1 MTNLHRDKA
10 VATISAVKAMATAL
24 RDQYD
29 QPQHDRAT
37 IADLNAEISRGLKI
51 AEIEATLAIAEAIE
65 ARERPP
71 GIRMQAEAFEDHS
84 ADLPVH
90 LGGRIKL

>member
-10 VATISAVKAMATAL
+10 VATIQSVRAMATAL
-24 RDQYD
+24 RDEYD
-29 QPQHDRAT
+29 QPQHNRAT

-71 GIRMQAEAFEDHS
+71 GGITMDARVLEDHS
-84 ADLPVH
+84 ADLGVT
-90 LGGRIKL
+90 L